1 VDIVVTNV
9 FEVELESLV
18 SSKKRFTT
26 CFNRTY
32 NYSKYIKGAR

>member
-18 SSKKRFTT
+18 SRKENLQLAVTELTT
-26 CFNRTY
+26 TVNT
-32 NYSKYIKGAR
+32 